1 LICCVIGWSYDDY
14 TMRDALTGLYF
25 AEMTG
30 TAPAPAAELD
40 ATARLDALDAIQ
52 RRVLWLAMSIV
63 HHANKVRASDSGVK
77 VGGHQ
82 ASSASIVSIMTAL
95 YFEHLRAPDRVSVKP
110 HAAPVLHAINYL
122 LGTLDGSYL
131 TRLREFGGLQ
141 SYPSR
146 AKDPDPVDFSTGSVG
161 IGATATIWSALAHRY
176 VAGHF
181 DVPQGGRQV
190 ALVGDAE
197 LDEGAVWEALL
208 DPLVAHLGEVLWIV
222 DVNRQSLDRVV
233 PEIAAGRV
241 GAMFEAAGWQ
251 TISVKYGR
259 RLRELFERRGG
270 EALRARIDQM
280 PNDEYQRLLRSPVAE
295 LRERM
300 PGSGR
305 GRREIERIL
314 RELDDAALRAALRDL
329 GGHDLADLLD
339 AFRRA
344 DAVKDRPTA
353 IFAYTIKA
361 WSLPTEGHPGNH
373 SALLSGEQWHELAVQ
388 LGADAAHPW
397 ARFGEGSTEQE
408 LCESTAARLER
419 PALERRAPPPVPD
432 DLARP
437 HRGSES
443 TQQSFGRFFMD
454 LAHAAPDVAAHV
466 VSLSPDVASSTN
478 LGGWINR
485 AGVWST
491 GERIDWFADD
501 TDTLVRWR
509 ETEHGQH
516 IELGIAEG
524 NLVGLLGELGATFS
538 RDGEALLPIGTLYDP
553 FVNRALEPWSFGIYA
568 GGQSIL
574 VGTPAGV
581 TLASE
586 GGAHQSIITP
596 SVGIEQPRCIAWEP
610 AFGQDLEW
618 ALLHALSLLGRDGG
632 SSSYLRLSTR
642 PIEQSLARVPDDAGA
657 REARRRQVLAGGYR
671 LREGARDPA
680 VTLAGMGAIMP
691 EVLAA
696 ADELDGAGVAVDVL
710 CLTSPDLLFR
720 ALQARR
726 GLGGDGDETVGGA
739 AGAGGRS
746 GATTSILDELF
757 PSSRRAPLVTVL
769 DGHPHALSF
778 LGSLCGGQIACLGVH
793 DFGQSGDVQDLYRHF
808 GIDAGEIAGAALDL
822 IG

>member
-1 LICCVIGWSYDDY
+1 LRNRLI
-14 TMRDALTGLYF
+14 GLDI
-25 AEMTG
+25 AEMTR
-30 TAPAPAAELD
+30 TVPAPAAEPD
-40 ATARLDALDAIQ
+40 ASAQLDALDAVQ

-63 HHANKVRASDSGVK
+63 HHANKVRATDSGVK

-122 LGTLDGSYL
+122 LGRLDESYL
-131 TRLREFGGLQ
+131 TTLREFGGLQ

-197 LDEGAVWEALL
+197 LDEGAIWEALV
-208 DPLVAHLGEVLWIV
+208 DPTVARLGEVLWIV

-241 GAMFEAAGWQ
+241 GAMFDAAGWQ
-251 TISVKYGR
+251 TITVKYGR
-259 RLRELFERRGG
+259 LLRALFERRGG
-270 EALRARIDQM
+270 EALRERIDRM
-280 PNDEYQRLLRSPVAE
+280 PNEEYQRLLRSSAEE
-295 LRERM
+295 LRQRL
-300 PGSGR
+300 PGEGR
-305 GRREIERIL
+305 ARRDVERIA
-314 RELDDAALRAALRDL
+314 RELDDAELAAALRDL
-329 GGHDLADLLD
+329 GGHDLADLLS
-339 AFRRA
+339 AFRAA
-344 DAVKDRPTA
+344 DEVKDRPTV

-361 WSLPTEGHPGNH
+361 WALPTEGHPGNH
-373 SALLSGEQWHELAVQ
+373 SALLSDAQWHKLAGE
-388 LGADAAHPW
+388 LGADTEHPW
-397 ARFGEGSTEQE
+397 ARFDDATPAQQ
-408 LCESTAARLER
+408 LCASTAARLQREPTPQR
-419 PALERRAPPPVPD
+419 EPPAVPRD
-432 DLARP
+432 FARP
-437 HRGSES
+437 HTGVES

-485 AGVWST
+485 AGVWSV

-501 TDTLVRWR
+501 SDTLVRWR
-509 ETEHGQH
+509 ESEHGQH

-538 RDGEALLPIGTLYDP
+538 RDGQPLLPIGTLYDP

-574 VGTPAGV
+574 VGTPSGV
-581 TLASE
+581 TLAPE

-596 SVGIEQPRCIAWEP
+596 SVGIEQPRCTAWEP

-618 ALLHALSLLGRDGG
+618 TLLHALAQLGRDGG

-642 PIEQSLARVPDDAGA
+642 PVEQSLAAVPDDPVA
-657 REARRRQVLAGGYR
+657 REARRAQVLAGGYR
-671 LREGARDPA
+671 LRECAGAPA
-680 VTLAGMGAIMP
+680 VTLVAVGAIVP
-691 EVLAA
+691 EALAA
-696 ADELDGAGVAVDVL
+696 ADQLTAAGHGADVI
-710 CLTSPDLLFR
+710 CVTSADLLFR
-720 ALQARR
+720 ALQARQ
-726 GLGGDGDETVGGA
+726 GLADGDDGVLG
-739 AGAGGRS
+739 
-746 GATTSILDELF
+746 ELF
-757 PSSRRAPLVTVL
+757 PAERDAPLVTVL

-778 LGSLCGGQIACLGVH
+778 LAAVSGAPIGCLGVQ

-808 GIDAGEIAGAALDL
+808 GIDAETIVGAALDL

>member
-1 LICCVIGWSYDDY
+1 
-14 TMRDALTGLYF
+14 
-25 AEMTG
+25 MTG
-30 TAPAPAAELD
+30 GAASLSEAPEMGAE
-40 ATARLDALDAIQ
+40 LDALDAVQ

-63 HHANKVRASDSGVK
+63 HHANKVRTSDSGVK

-122 LGTLDGSYL
+122 LGTLDESYL
-131 TRLREFGGLQ
+131 PRLREFGGLQ

-181 DVPQGGRQV
+181 DVPQGGRQI

-208 DPLVAHLGEVLWIV
+208 DPLVARLGEVLWIV

-233 PEIAAGRV
+233 PKIAAGRV
-241 GAMFEAAGWQ
+241 GAMFDAAGWQ
-251 TISVKYGR
+251 TITVKYGR
-259 RLRELFERRGG
+259 RLRELFERPGG
-270 EALRARIDQM
+270 DALRERIDRM
-280 PNDEYQRLLRSPVAE
+280 PNDEYQRLLRSSAAE
-295 LRERM
+295 LRERL
-300 PGSGR
+300 PGDGR
-305 GRREIERIL
+305 ARRDVERIV
-314 RELDDAALRAALRDL
+314 RELDDAELSTAVRDL

-339 AFRRA
+339 AYRQA
-344 DAVKDRPTA
+344 DAVKDRPTV

-373 SALLSGEQWHELAVQ
+373 SALLSAEQWQQLAVE
-388 LGADAAHPW
+388 LDADAAHPW
-397 ARFGEGSTEQE
+397 ARFADGSPEQA
-408 LCESTAARLER
+408 LCEQTAVRLQRAPVER
-419 PALERRAPPPVPD
+419 QPPPPVPSALD
-432 DLARP
+432 RP
-437 HRGSES
+437 HAGVES

-454 LAHAAPDVAAHV
+454 LAHGAPDVAARV

-485 AGVWST
+485 AGVWSL

-501 TDTLVRWR
+501 SDTLVRWR

-581 TLASE
+581 TLAPE

-618 ALLHALSLLGRDGG
+618 ALLYALSLLGRDRG

-642 PIEQSLARVPDDAGA
+642 PIDQSLAHVPDDPAA
-657 REARRRQVLAGGYR
+657 RETRRRQVLAGGYR
-671 LREGARDPA
+671 LREAEGAPA
-680 VTLAGMGAIMP
+680 VTLAGAGAIMP

-696 ADELDGAGVAVDVL
+696 ADELTSDGVAVDVL
-710 CLTSPDLLFR
+710 CLTSADLLFR

-726 GLGGDGDETVGGA
+726 GVGGGEGSDDSRA
-739 AGAGGRS
+739 AA
-746 GATTSILDELF
+746 SILDELF
-757 PSSRRAPLVTVL
+757 PENRRTPLVTVL

-778 LGSLCGGQIACLGVH
+778 LGAMSGGEIACLGVH

-808 GIDAGEIAGAALDL
+808 GIDADEIAGAAFDL
-822 IG
+822 IE